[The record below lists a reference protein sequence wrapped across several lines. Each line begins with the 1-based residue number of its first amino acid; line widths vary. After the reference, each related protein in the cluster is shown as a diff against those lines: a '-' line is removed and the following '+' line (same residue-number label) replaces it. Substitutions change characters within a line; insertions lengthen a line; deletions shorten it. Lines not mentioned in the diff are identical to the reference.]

1 MVNNRQ
7 SQPHFQN
14 WNIAFEISNIR
25 KLTESNNF
33 KKSLVIFDIVPGCQ
47 RFFFLLLYLA
57 FIHFLVSSR
66 TSLVK
71 LSEIK
76 KSMGSCTGFQ
86 NRHFTVSK
94 DISTEY
100 FIQMNKARLC
110 CTFFLMVVYECSS
123 HYFDFFCSMKKVL
136 GKFCYIGESFFK
148 PGFLPH

>member
-33 KKSLVIFDIVPGCQ
+33 KKSLGIFDIVPGCQ

-110 CTFFLMVVYECSS
+110 CTFFSDGRLRMLLTL
-123 HYFDFFCSMKKVL
+123 FR
-136 GKFCYIGESFFK
+136 
-148 PGFLPH
+148 FLLLHEKGSRKILLYRRIFL